1 MSVETTTGS
10 PQKERDAQAKT
21 LPLDTDLFT
30 RFFLLV
36 SKLPVRGG
44 KPMALT
50 CEKCHTWSGLVAN
63 SAGIVMGQFAPDIRR
78 DGGILSIATV
88 LVHAI
93 LIDDRKVS
101 MKCMRC
107 GFVTRWRR

>member
-1 MSVETTTGS
+1 M
-10 PQKERDAQAKT
+10 T
-21 LPLDTDLFT
+21 LPLDTDLLT
-30 RFFLLV
+30 RFGLLV

-44 KPMALT
+44 EPTAVT
-50 CEKCHTWSGLVAN
+50 CRKCGTWSGLVAN
-63 SAGIVMGQFAPDIRR
+63 RAGIMVGQFAPDIRW